1 MRSISMNASRRFA
14 AEPEER
20 GRFHRREANAKHFY
34 ECFPTICRRT
44 GGEGAFPQKEGKKM
58 SVYYLA
64 VDIGASS
71 GRHILGHLENGK
83 MVLEEIYRF
92 ENFMDKR
99 NGHLLWDANRLFK
112 EIVCGMKMCKEKNKI
127 PVSMSVDTW
136 AVDYV
141 LLDQQDHILGDV
153 YAYRDSRTTD
163 MDKKVYELIPET
175 ELYARTGIQKQM
187 FNTIY
192 QLMAAKMQMPEMME
206 KAKTFLMLPD
216 YFQFLLTGNKISEYT
231 NGTSTQLVSPVG
243 KQWDYELIDLLG
255 YPKDIFM
262 PLQMP
267 GTVVGNLKKE
277 IEEQV
282 GFSCKVTL
290 CASHDTASAV
300 MAMPL
305 AKGDGLYI
313 SSGTWSLMGIE
324 SLQADC
330 SERSRTGNFTNEG
343 GYEYRFRYLKN
354 IMGLWMIQ
362 SVRHEQEDAY
372 SFAQLCK
379 MAAENK
385 DFSSRVDVNDSVFL
399 APDNMTMAIKEY
411 CRKTGQEVPETI
423 GEISAVI
430 YQSLAD
436 CYGKTVGELEHNTG
450 KKYDSIQII
459 GGGSNADYL
468 NQLTSNATGKVVYAG
483 PSEATAVGNL
493 MAQMIRNKEFDS
505 LSEARKCVFDS
516 FEIKKFEPE
525 TLR

>member
-1 MRSISMNASRRFA
+1 M
-14 AEPEER
+14 
-20 GRFHRREANAKHFY
+20 
-34 ECFPTICRRT
+34 
-44 GGEGAFPQKEGKKM
+44 GE
-58 SVYYLA
+58 YYLA

-92 ENFMDKR
+92 ENFMDKKD
-99 NGHLLWDANRLFK
+99 GKLLWDVNRLFA
-112 EIVCGMKMCKEKNKI
+112 EIVNGMKMCKKENKI
-127 PVSMSVDTW
+127 PISMSVDTW

-141 LLDQQDHILGDV
+141 LLNEKDQVLGDV
-153 YAYRDSRTTD
+153 YAYRDSRIAD
-163 MDKKVYELIPET
+163 MDEEVYALISEP

-192 QLMAAKMQMPEMME
+192 QLMAVKMQTPEILE
-206 KAKTFLMLPD
+206 QAKTFLMLPD
-216 YFQFLLTGNKISEYT
+216 YFQFLLTGNKVSEYT
-231 NGTSTQLVSPVG
+231 NGTSTQLVSPAD
-243 KQWDYELIDLLG
+243 KQWDKELIQLLG
-255 YPKDIFM
+255 YPKDIFL

-267 GTVVGNLKKE
+267 GTAVGELKEE
-277 IEEQV
+277 IKEQV

-305 AKGDGLYI
+305 TKGDGLYI
-313 SSGTWSLMGIE
+313 SSGTWSLMGVE

-330 SERSRTGNFTNEG
+330 SEKSRSDNFTNEG

-372 SFAQLCK
+372 TFAQLCE

-385 DFSSRVDVNDSVFL
+385 NFPSRVDVNDDAFL
-399 APDNMTMAIKEY
+399 APENMTEEVCDA
-411 CRKTGQEVPETI
+411 CRKTGQTVPETI

-436 CYGKTVGELEHNTG
+436 CYGKTVAEIEHNTG
-450 KKYDSIQII
+450 KTYDSIQII

-468 NQLTSNATGKVVYAG
+468 NKLTAGATGKVVYAG

-493 MAQMIRNKEFDS
+493 MAQMIQNKELGS
-505 LSEARKCVFDS
+505 LDEARKCVFQS
-516 FEIKKFEPE
+516 FAIKTYEPK
-525 TLR
+525 